1 MKKANMGNK
10 YFIIAGEHSGDLH
23 ASNLIEKIKERDP
36 SAAFIGAGGALMKNA
51 GVKLLFDLTSVSVV
65 GFFEVCK
72 HYFLFRKVFSMLLK
86 AVKDEKPDL
95 IILIDYPGFNMMFA
109 RSAKRLSAKILYYIS
124 PQVWAWKKD
133 RVQKMAKIA
142 DKLIVI
148 FPFEKKYYAQTG
160 LDVEFVGHPLVD
172 IMQTSC
178 KKEEFFKNIG
188 LNEEKKLIGIL
199 PGSRE
204 NEVRKLLPE
213 IMKAIPLLKK
223 SCGIEQFVIGCAS
236 SNLEP
241 IIKNEINKH
250 DIKVVVVRDMAF
262 DVMKHSDF
270 AIVSSGTATLQTG
283 FFSTPM
289 VIIYKVS
296 WITYFLGK
304 HLIKIPCIGLANVVL
319 GEKVVPELLQND
331 VNGLNIAR
339 ETEKIIK
346 DVALFNDITGKLAKI
361 EGLLGN
367 PGASKRAADI
377 AIKMAAG

>member
-1 MKKANMGNK
+1 MGNK

-23 ASNLIEKIKERDP
+23 ASTLVEKIKERDP
-36 SAAFIGAGGALMKNA
+36 SAVFIGAGGALMKNA
-51 GVKLLFDLTSVSVV
+51 GVKLFFDLTAVSVV

-86 AVKDEKPDL
+86 TVKDEKPDL

-109 RSAKRLSAKILYYIS
+109 RSAKRLGAKILYYIS
-124 PQVWAWKKD
+124 PQVWAWKKN
-133 RVQKMAKIA
+133 RVRKMAKIA

-213 IMKAIPLLKK
+213 IMKAIQLLKK

-319 GEKVVPELLQND
+319 GEKVVPELIQND

-346 DVALFNDITGKLAKI
+346 DAALFHDIAGKLAKI

>member
-1 MKKANMGNK
+1 MGNK

-23 ASNLIEKIKERDP
+23 ASNLVKKIKERDP
-36 SAAFIGAGGALMKNA
+36 SAVFIGAGGALMKNA
-51 GVKLLFDLTSVSVV
+51 GVKLLFDLTAISVV

-72 HYFLFRKVFSMLLK
+72 HYFLFKKVFSMLLK
-86 AVKDEKPDL
+86 TVKDEKPDL
-95 IILIDYPGFNMMFA
+95 IILVDYPGFNMMFA
-109 RSAKRLSAKILYYIS
+109 RAAKRLRFKILYYIS
-124 PQVWAWKKD
+124 PQVWAWKKN
-133 RVQKMAKIA
+133 RVRKMAKIT

-148 FPFEKKYYAQTG
+148 FPFEKKYYEQTG

-172 IMQTSC
+172 IMKPSC
-178 KKEEFFKNIG
+178 EKEEFFRKIG
-188 LNEEKKLIGIL
+188 FNEGKKLIGIL

-213 IMKAIPLLKK
+213 IMKAVQLLKK

-236 SNLEP
+236 SKLEP

-250 DIKVVVVRDMAF
+250 DIRVVVVRDMAF

-296 WITYFLGK
+296 WTTYFLGK

-319 GEKVVPELLQND
+319 GEKVVPELIQND
-331 VNGLNIAR
+331 VNGLNIAG
-339 ETEKIIK
+339 EIEKIIK
-346 DVALFNDITGKLAKI
+346 DTELFNDITAKLTKI

-367 PGASKRAADI
+367 PGASKRAAGI

>member
-1 MKKANMGNK
+1 MGNK

-23 ASNLIEKIKERDP
+23 ASNLVKEIKERDP
-36 SAAFIGAGGALMKNA
+36 SAVFIGAGGTLMKNV
-51 GVKLLFDLTSVSVV
+51 GVKLLFDLTAVSVV

-72 HYFLFRKVFSMLLK
+72 HYFLFKKVFSMLLK
-86 AVKDEKPDL
+86 TVKDEKPDL

-109 RSAKRLSAKILYYIS
+109 KAAKRLRSKILYYIS
-124 PQVWAWKKD
+124 PQVWAWKKN
-133 RVQKMAKIA
+133 RVRKMAKFA

-148 FPFEKKYYAQTG
+148 FPFEKKYYEQTG

-172 IMQTSC
+172 IMKPSC
-178 KKEEFFKNIG
+178 KKEEFFRKLG
-188 LNEEKKLIGIL
+188 LNEGKKLIGIL

-204 NEVRKLLPE
+204 NEVRKLLPK
-213 IMKAIPLLKK
+213 IMEAIQLLKK
-223 SCGIEQFVIGCAS
+223 SCRIEQFVIGCAS
-236 SNLEP
+236 SKLEP
-241 IIKNEINKH
+241 IIKDGISKY
-250 DIKVVVVRDMAF
+250 DIKVVVVRDMIF

-270 AIVSSGTATLQTG
+270 VIVSSGTATLQTG

-319 GEKVVPELLQND
+319 GEKVVPELIQNN
-331 VNGLNIAR
+331 VNGLNIAG
-339 ETEKIIK
+339 EIEKIIK
-346 DVALFNDITGKLAKI
+346 DTELFNDITAKLTKI
-361 EGLLGN
+361 KGLLGN

-377 AIKMAAG
+377 AIKMAEG